1 MTRVAFIEIG
11 GARYLWRDIFEL
23 RRQQLKERRPA
34 EQPALFELIDD
45 CRPRSQHTAAGRYS
59 EPLLFDR

>member
-1 MTRVAFIEIG
+1 MTPRTIAIDG
-11 GARYLWRDIFEL
+11 KRYLWRDIPEL
-23 RRQQLKERRPA
+23 RRQQLGECRPA

-45 CRPRSQHTAAGRYS
+45 FRPRSQHTAAGRFS